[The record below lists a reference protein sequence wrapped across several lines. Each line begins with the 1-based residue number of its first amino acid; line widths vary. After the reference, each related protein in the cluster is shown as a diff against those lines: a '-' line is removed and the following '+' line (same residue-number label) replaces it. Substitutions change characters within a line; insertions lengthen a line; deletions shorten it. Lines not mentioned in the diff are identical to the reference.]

1 VSVNPD
7 IVVIGASAGGLEALQ
22 LLVAGLPLDFGAAV
36 FVVVHTP
43 PWYRSELPAILS
55 RSGRIPAVHPIH
67 QQLIEPGHIYIAPP
81 DYHLL
86 TQDSRIQLWRGPK
99 ENRHRPAI
107 NVLFRSAA
115 VAYGERVIGIV
126 LSGSLDD
133 GAAGLWWIKKQ
144 GGIGVVQDPSD
155 ARFPD
160 MPRAVLEHVEV
171 DYVLPASEIGPLLG
185 DLTAGSATTS
195 PNLMSERVDEGRP
208 R

>member
-1 VSVNPD
+1 VNRD

-22 LLVAGLPLDFGAAV
+22 QLVAGLPQDFGAAV
-36 FVVVHTP
+36 LVVMHTP
-43 PWYRSELPAILS
+43 SWSPSQLPAVLS
-55 RSGRIPAVHPIH
+55 RSGKLPAVHPVH
-67 QQLIEPGHIYIAPP
+67 QQLIEPGHIYVAPP

-144 GGIGVVQDPSD
+144 GGTCVVQDPSN

-160 MPRAVLEHVEV
+160 MPRAALEHVNV
-171 DYVLPASEIGPLLG
+171 DYIVRASEIGPLLA
-185 DLTAGSATTS
+185 DLTVGGEASS
-195 PNLMSERVDEGRP
+195 PNLMTQRVDEGRP